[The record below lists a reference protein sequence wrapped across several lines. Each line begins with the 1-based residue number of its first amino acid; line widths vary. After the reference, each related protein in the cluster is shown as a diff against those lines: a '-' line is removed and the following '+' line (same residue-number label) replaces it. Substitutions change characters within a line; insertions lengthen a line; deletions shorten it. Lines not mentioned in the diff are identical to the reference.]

1 MSRLPEIA
9 VDTDLYTPPYE
20 QIRRQIADLVN
31 TGVLPTGHRLPPIR
45 QLAADLG
52 LSAGTVARAYQEL
65 ESAGL
70 VRTRR
75 AAGTVVAGPDR
86 QPHEDRG
93 ETLARQYVQA
103 AKQLGLTVDEALA
116 AVARNWSAADERRA
130 G

>member
-1 MSRLPEIA
+1 MTRLPEIA

-31 TGVLPTGHRLPPIR
+31 TGALPTGHRLPPIR

-65 ESAGL
+65 ESTGL

-75 AAGTVVAGPDR
+75 AAGTVVAGPVA
-86 QPHEDRG
+86 QPREDRG
-93 ETLARQYVQA
+93 DTLARRYVEA
-103 AKQLGLTVDEALA
+103 AKQLGLTADEALA
-116 AVARNWSAADERRA
+116 AVARHWPTSDRRR
-130 G
+130 